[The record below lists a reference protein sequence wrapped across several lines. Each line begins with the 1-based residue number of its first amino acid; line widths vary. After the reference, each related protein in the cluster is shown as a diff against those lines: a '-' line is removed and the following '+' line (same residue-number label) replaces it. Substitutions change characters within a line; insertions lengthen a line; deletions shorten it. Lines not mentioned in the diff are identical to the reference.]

1 MLTIMTALC
10 MMAAPVCG
18 AVSEVMQT
26 AVVAHA
32 AGSGECGE
40 NVTWTLDDTGTL
52 TISGTG
58 EMDRGPYWVNP
69 LSARAKPRRSQTISD
84 TPRPAFPDAGRQS
97 VKKSDAGFGA
107 VAPIGVQGP
116 KAPLYSPTGE

>member
-84 TPRPAFPDAGRQS
+84 TPRPAFPDAGCFLRTLVLVSNTLNTQKRT
-97 VKKSDAGFGA
+97 VEPQQIHKIF
-107 VAPIGVQGP
+107 
-116 KAPLYSPTGE
+116 